1 MCRLARSAADTKK
14 TFRIAIE
21 LNIVG
26 SFSNEAMR
34 YGQKYFAFALLNVD
48 LRSIRNTKNA
58 RNGASFLVKLQLSLR
73 LSARTILLVL
83 IICTG
88 MSSAQANAPY
98 SAVEVLS
105 RSDAT
110 LYLKIFK
117 VQEKGQWK
125 HADKLVKNLA
135 NKLLLGHV
143 MAQRFLHPTKYRSRY
158 KELKEWLNI
167 YSDHPQAVR
176 IYKLALRRK
185 PKNWRMPKTP
195 QRLKT
200 KVKARAPMAN
210 GIKIKGKKLIRADR
224 LKAKHLQRSVRRF
237 LRRGHTLAAKRTL
250 QTPNAKRYLSDGQY
264 DQLAAHLGFAYFTDG
279 LDKWALKWA
288 VKAAERS
295 GKLVPEAH
303 WTAGLASWR
312 LGKKDTAAHHFE
324 EAAGSSSSATWL
336 VAS

>member
-1 MCRLARSAADTKK
+1 
-14 TFRIAIE
+14 
-21 LNIVG
+21 
-26 SFSNEAMR
+26 
-34 YGQKYFAFALLNVD
+34 
-48 LRSIRNTKNA
+48 
-58 RNGASFLVKLQLSLR
+58 
-73 LSARTILLVL
+73 
-83 IICTG
+83 
-88 MSSAQANAPY
+88 
-98 SAVEVLS
+98 
-105 RSDAT
+105 
-110 LYLKIFK
+110 
-117 VQEKGQWK
+117 
-125 HADKLVKNLA
+125 
-135 NKLLLGHV
+135 

-158 KELKEWLNI
+158 KELKDWLHL

-200 KVKARAPMAN
+200 KVKARAPKAK
-210 GIKIKGKKLIRADR
+210 GIRIKGKKLIRADR

-250 QTPNAKRYLSDGQY
+250 QTPNAKRYLSAGQY
-264 DQLAAHLGFAYFTDG
+264 DQLAARLGFAYLTDG

-312 LGKKDTAAHHFE
+312 LGKKNTATHHFE
-324 EAAGSSSSATWL
+324 EAARSSSSATWFQSAVQDSRVSRVDSCSRGSRERTTGTNRTVETRNTGDKKWQYQL
-336 VAS
+336 AGQ